1 MTDANELYSQGNALR
16 SQNKYQE
23 AIEAYDKA
31 LALNASF
38 AEALYDKGLALHNL
52 NKFQEAIECYDKA
65 IASKQNYLDAINYK
79 GVVSFKSNVYY
90 NFSKIKNYL
99 R

>member
-1 MTDANELYSQGNALR
+1 MTDAVEFYNQGNALR
-16 SQNKYQE
+16 TQNKYQE

-31 LALNASF
+31 IAVNANY

-65 IASKQNYLDAINYK
+65 IAINPKYLEAINYK
-79 GVVSFKSNVYY
+79 GVVSLDYF
-90 NFSKIKNYL
+90 NFLSLKKI
-99 R
+99 

>member
-31 LALNASF
+31 LALNANF

-52 NKFQEAIECYDKA
+52 NKFQEAIDCYEKA
-65 IASKQNYLDAINYK
+65 IAINNKYSDAFTFK
-79 GVVSFKSNVYY
+79 GVVSDFFILIQK
-90 NFSKIKNYL
+90 
-99 R
+99 